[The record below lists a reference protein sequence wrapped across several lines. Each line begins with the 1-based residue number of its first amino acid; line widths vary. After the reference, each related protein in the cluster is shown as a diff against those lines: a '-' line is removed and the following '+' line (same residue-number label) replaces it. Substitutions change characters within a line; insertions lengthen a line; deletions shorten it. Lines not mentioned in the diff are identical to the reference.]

1 MFHRND
7 MILLKDLKVG
17 SKFFEANYRNPLIY
31 VLMELTI
38 DPQKP
43 NAIEY
48 HRRKLKSNE
57 IEVIKVGGMNVLNTY
72 HVFKFTHRDRS
83 SFVAGFQACMRLYHD
98 NVDAKTKAQI
108 GLQNDLSSYML
119 MNREY
124 QNWKI
129 NIDSNGQ

>member
-1 MFHRND
+1 MNKSMFHRND

-48 HRRKLKSNE
+48 HRRKPAGSGVSL
-57 IEVIKVGGMNVLNTY
+57 
-72 HVFKFTHRDRS
+72 DRL
-83 SFVAGFQACMRLYHD
+83 F
-98 NVDAKTKAQI
+98 
-108 GLQNDLSSYML
+108 
-119 MNREY
+119 
-124 QNWKI
+124 
-129 NIDSNGQ
+129 GQPGSGE